1 MECCGTVASAI
12 TCWKERQMG
21 FMRTAI
27 ISATMVI
34 GLSAGAQA
42 AVIFM
47 DDFNAENGGTGA
59 LNYAGFANW
68 TVSGGTVDLI
78 GNGFFDFQP
87 GNGLY
92 VDMDGST
99 SNAGKIE
106 TSASFNLIPGTLY
119 ELSFDLAGNH
129 RNAAQESV
137 TVEVGAGSVL
147 SEIFSLGQNVA
158 FTTFTRQFSVGAAT
172 SVTISFEGAGGD
184 NIGMLLDNV
193 VLSSVDVPEPATLGL
208 LGVGL
213 LAAPLLR
220 RRMRR

>member
-1 MECCGTVASAI
+1 
-12 TCWKERQMG
+12 MG
-21 FMRTAI
+21 FMRTVI
-27 ISATMVI
+27 ISAAVAI
-34 GLSAGAQA
+34 GFSAGAQA

-47 DDFNAENGGTGA
+47 DDFNGENGGTGA

-78 GNGFFDFQP
+78 GVGGPFDFQP

-92 VDMDGST
+92 VDMDGS
-99 SNAGKIE
+99 SRNAGKIE
-106 TSASFNLIPGTLY
+106 TSASFNLTPGTLY

-129 RNAAQESV
+129 RNTAQESV
-137 TVEVGAGSVL
+137 TMEVGVGSVL

>member
-1 MECCGTVASAI
+1 
-12 TCWKERQMG
+12 MG